1 MYHRNCTHCY
11 IIWRP
16 ATTLTS
22 LVVCVLPS
30 AAYADT
36 EPCRYRTLRRG
47 RCASW
52 TSAHMPLASCWRRRS
67 TRLPCSSNPPRWQ
80 SSSSRTSTSKKRVPA
95 AASTAARPQSC
106 PPFPYNSSSSARWL
120 VFPYNPASL
129 SSSLYVR
136 SLAIPRWSSDS
147 SILGPYS
154 TSPAHTSTSCNYDIP
169 KKWTYISVWSH
180 PDAALTQP

>member
-1 MYHRNCTHCY
+1 MAPGHNSDITGCLR
-11 IIWRP
+11 
-16 ATTLTS
+16 
-22 LVVCVLPS
+22 
-30 AAYADT
+30 AAFCRL
-36 EPCRYRTLRRG
+36 CRYRTLRRG

-120 VFPYNPASL
+120 VFPSIPPLSLRRCTSALSPFHVGAPTPPSLARIPLPPRTHLRRATMTYQRSGHTSL
-129 SSSLYVR
+129 SGH
-136 SLAIPRWSSDS
+136 I
-147 SILGPYS
+147 
-154 TSPAHTSTSCNYDIP
+154 
-169 KKWTYISVWSH
+169 
-180 PDAALTQP
+180 LTQP